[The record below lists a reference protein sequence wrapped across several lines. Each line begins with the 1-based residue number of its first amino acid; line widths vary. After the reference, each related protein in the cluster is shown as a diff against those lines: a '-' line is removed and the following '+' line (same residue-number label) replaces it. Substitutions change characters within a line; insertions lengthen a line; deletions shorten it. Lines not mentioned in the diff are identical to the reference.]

1 MIRNFCIAGQPEE
14 IVEQLHELER
24 QGLNGINFIA
34 PLKQQYRL
42 IEDFSEKIMAR
53 M

>member
-14 IVEQLHELER
+14 IVEQLRELER
-24 QGLNGINFIA
+24 QGLNGLNFIA
-34 PLKQQYRL
+34 PLDQQYRL
-42 IEDFSEKIMAR
+42 IEDFADKVMAR